1 MMITRSDL
9 RLAITAGLATGLTA
23 ITPLAFGV
31 YLPQAVLAVCT
42 GTYGSSLSM
51 ARQRIAGT
59 LLGGAVV
66 VVGYG
71 PMQGWPFPL
80 AIAVALSLLRLL
92 GGWLG
97 IKGYKVGSFIV
108 IMGWLVHNDQLG
120 SWIPL
125 RLFWT
130 CLGILVAMA
139 SLRLFWPSLA
149 ITSSRSLWRSLL
161 AGLAGD
167 LEQEAQ
173 RLDPQPGQVGPG
185 PQGNVLPIGS
195 PIRQDKPVPTVG
207 SLAPLARP
215 GFRTDQLSLQ
225 RRQKLLQ
232 LRRLLPEV
240 ANELGTNPQLH
251 PLYRFLRQ
259 LDRTGSLLI
268 GSIDGLAR
276 QPAPHQELAA
286 LLALHQAE
294 AQILRHCAGRL
305 GQWIL
310 CLEQPVDL
318 PPPPQPAA
326 IPASWE
332 QAFGLLQDSSL
343 DTISADR
350 LQHLARRAF
359 LCRQSY
365 RAIDSME
372 RDWGRLGS
380 P

>member
-1 MMITRSDL
+1 MLISRSEL

-23 ITPLAFGV
+23 ITPLAYGV

-92 GGWLG
+92 GGWLR

-130 CLGILVAMA
+130 CLGILVAMG

-149 ITSSRSLWRSLL
+149 IASTRSLWRSLL

-167 LEQEAQ
+167 LQEAAL
-173 RLDPQPGQVGPG
+173 RIETTPRPAGPG
-185 PQGNVLPIGS
+185 PLAKVDPTDGSTLP
-195 PIRQDKPVPTVG
+195 PV
-207 SLAPLARP
+207 SSKFRP
-215 GFRTDQLSLQ
+215 DQLALQ
-225 RRQKLLQ
+225 RRQKLTQ

-251 PLYRFLRQ
+251 PLYRFLRL
-259 LDRTGSLLI
+259 LDRTSSLLI

-276 QPAPHQELAA
+276 QPTPRQEGAA
-286 LLALHQAE
+286 LLALHRAE
-294 AQILRHCAGRL
+294 AEMLCYCAGRL
-305 GQWIL
+305 GHWIL
-310 CLEQPVDL
+310 CLEQAADL
-318 PPPPQPAA
+318 PPTPLPAEV
-326 IPASWE
+326 PASWQ
-332 QAFGLLQDSSL
+332 QAFVLLQDSSL
-343 DTISADR
+343 DAISAER

-365 RAIDSME
+365 RAIESME

>member
-1 MMITRSDL
+1 MLITRSDL
-9 RLAITAGLATGLTA
+9 RLALTAGLATGFTA
-23 ITPLAFGV
+23 LTPLAFGV

-92 GGWLG
+92 GGWLD

-130 CLGILVAMA
+130 CLGILVAMG

-149 ITSSRSLWRSLL
+149 IASSRSLWCSLL

-167 LEQEAQ
+167 LQEAAQ
-173 RLDPQPGQVGPG
+173 RLDPEPGLPATSPG
-185 PQGNVLPIGS
+185 GK
-195 PIRQDKPVPTVG
+195 RAPTVASVG
-207 SLAPLARP
+207 SAPTHTPARFRADQLAR
-215 GFRTDQLSLQ
+215 Q
-225 RRQKLLQ
+225 RRQTLLQ

-251 PLYRFLRQ
+251 PLYRLLSQ

-276 QPAPHQELAA
+276 QPAPRQELAA

-294 AQILRHCAGRL
+294 AELLRYAAERL

-310 CLEQPVDL
+310 CLKQPGDL
-318 PPPPQPAA
+318 PPPPGPGES
-326 IPASWE
+326 PASWL
-332 QAFGLLQDSSL
+332 QVSSLLQNNSL
-343 DTISADR
+343 DAISSER

-365 RAIDSME
+365 RAIETME
-372 RDWGRLGS
+372 RDWGRLAS
-380 P
+380 RVN

>member
-1 MMITRSDL
+1 MLISRSEL
-9 RLAITAGLATGLTA
+9 RLAITAGLATGFTA

-66 VVGYG
+66 LVGYG
-71 PMQGWPFPL
+71 PMQAWPFPL

-108 IMGWLVHNDQLG
+108 IMGWLVHSDQLV

-130 CLGILVAMA
+130 CLGILVAMG

-149 ITSSRSLWRSLL
+149 IASSRSLWRSLFV
-161 AGLAGD
+161 GLAGD
-167 LEQEAQ
+167 LQEAAQ
-173 RLDPQPGQVGPG
+173 RLAPEPEQPGT
-185 PQGNVLPIGS
+185 S
-195 PIRQDKPVPTVG
+195 PLGRAAPTVG
-207 SLAPLARP
+207 FAPLANPRY
-215 GFRTDQLSLQ
+215 RADQLSLQ
-225 RRQKLLQ
+225 RRQKLVQ

-240 ANELGTNPQLH
+240 ANELGNNPEIH
-251 PLYRFLRQ
+251 PLHRYFRL
-259 LDRTGSLLI
+259 LDRTSSLLI

-276 QPAPHQELAA
+276 QPTPRQDLAA

-294 AQILRHCAGRL
+294 AELLRSCADRL

-310 CLEQPVDL
+310 CLDQPGDL
-318 PPPPQPAA
+318 PPPPKPG
-326 IPASWE
+326 PVLASWE
-332 QAFGLLQDSSL
+332 RAGALLQDSSL
-343 DTISADR
+343 DAISPER
-350 LQHLARRAF
+350 LQHLARRAL

-365 RAIDSME
+365 RAIESME
-372 RDWGRLGS
+372 RDWGRLAS
-380 P
+380 RLD

>member
-1 MMITRSDL
+1 MLISRSEL

-23 ITPLAFGV
+23 ISPLAFGV
-31 YLPQAVLAVCT
+31 YMPQAVLAVCT

-66 VVGYG
+66 LVGYW

-108 IMGWLVHNDQLG
+108 IMGWLVHSDQLG

-130 CLGILVAMA
+130 CLGILLALA

-149 ITSSRSLWRSLL
+149 IASSRSLWRSLL
-161 AGLAGD
+161 AGLASD
-167 LEQEAQ
+167 LQEAAR
-173 RLDPQPGQVGPG
+173 RLDPQPGLIPG
-185 PQGNVLPIGS
+185 PMGNAA
-195 PIRQDKPVPTVG
+195 PTNGLV
-207 SLAPLARP
+207 APLARAS
-215 GFRTDQLSLQ
+215 FRADQLALQ

-251 PLYRFLRQ
+251 PLYRFMLQ
-259 LDRTGSLLI
+259 LDRTSSLLI

-276 QPAPHQELAA
+276 QPSPRQELAA

-294 AQILRHCAGRL
+294 AELLRYCAGRL

-310 CLEQPVDL
+310 CLEQPADL
-318 PPPPQPAA
+318 PPAPQPAA

-332 QAFGLLQDSSL
+332 QALSVLQDSSL
-343 DTISADR
+343 DAISAER

-365 RAIDSME
+365 RAIETME
-372 RDWGRLGS
+372 RDWSRLGS
-380 P
+380 A

>member
-1 MMITRSDL
+1 MLITRSDL
-9 RLAITAGLATGLTA
+9 RLAITAGLATGFTA

-149 ITSSRSLWRSLL
+149 IASSRSLWRSLL
-161 AGLAGD
+161 AGLAVD
-167 LEQEAQ
+167 LQEAAL
-173 RLDPQPGQVGPG
+173 RLEPEPGHPGPG
-185 PQGNVLPIGS
+185 SVYKG
-195 PIRQDKPVPTVG
+195 VPTGGPVV
-207 SLAPLARP
+207 P
-215 GFRTDQLSLQ
+215 GASPRFRADQLSVQ

-240 ANELGTNPQLH
+240 ANELGTNPHLH

-259 LDRTGSLLI
+259 LERTSSLLI

-276 QPAPHQELAA
+276 QPTPRQELAA
-286 LLALHQAE
+286 LRALHQAE
-294 AQILRHCAGRL
+294 AEILRYGADRL

-310 CLEQPVDL
+310 CLEQPADL
-318 PPPPQPAA
+318 PPPPRPAA

-332 QAFGLLQDSSL
+332 QASSFLQDSSI
-343 DTISADR
+343 DAISAER
-350 LQHLARRAF
+350 LQQLARRAF

>member
-1 MMITRSDL
+1 MLITRSDL

-66 VVGYG
+66 LVGYG
-71 PMQGWPFPL
+71 PMQSWPFPL

-108 IMGWLVHNDQLG
+108 IMGWLVHSDQLA

-130 CLGILVAMA
+130 CLGILVAMW

-149 ITSSRSLWRSLL
+149 IASSRALWCSLL
-161 AGLAGD
+161 AGLASD
-167 LEQEAQ
+167 LQEAAQ
-173 RLDPQPGQVGPG
+173 RLDPEPGQPATSPG
-185 PQGNVLPIGS
+185 ANLT
-195 PIRQDKPVPTVG
+195 PTVATIATVR
-207 SLAPLARP
+207 SVPSHTPAR
-215 GFRTDQLSLQ
+215 FRADQRALQ
-225 RRQKLLQ
+225 RRQTLLQ

-251 PLYRFLRQ
+251 PLYRLLRQ

-276 QPAPHQELAA
+276 QPTPRQDLAA

-294 AQILRHCAGRL
+294 AEMLRYGAERL
-305 GQWIL
+305 RQWIL
-310 CLEQPVDL
+310 CLEQPGDL
-318 PPPPQPAA
+318 PPPPGPGESPACWQQ
-326 IPASWE
+326 ASS
-332 QAFGLLQDSSL
+332 LLQDSSL
-343 DTISADR
+343 DAISAER

-359 LCRQSY
+359 LCRQGY
-365 RAIDSME
+365 RAIEAME
-372 RDWGRLGS
+372 RDWRRLAI

>member
-1 MMITRSDL
+1 MLITRSEL
-9 RLAITAGLATGLTA
+9 RLAITAGLATGFTA

-66 VVGYG
+66 LVGYG

-130 CLGILVAMA
+130 CLGILVAMG

-149 ITSSRSLWRSLL
+149 IASSRSLWCTLL

-167 LEQEAQ
+167 LQEAAQ
-173 RLDPQPGQVGPG
+173 RLDPKPG
-185 PQGNVLPIGS
+185 PQVTSPGGNLT
-195 PIRQDKPVPTVG
+195 PTVATVR
-207 SLAPLARP
+207 SAPTHTPAR
-215 GFRTDQLSLQ
+215 FRADQLALQ
-225 RRQKLLQ
+225 RRKSLLQ

-251 PLYRFLRQ
+251 PLYRLLRQ

-276 QPAPHQELAA
+276 QPTPRQELAA

-294 AQILRHCAGRL
+294 AEMLRYGAERL

-310 CLEQPVDL
+310 CLEQPGDL
-318 PPPPQPAA
+318 PPPPGPGESPVSWQQ
-326 IPASWE
+326 ASS
-332 QAFGLLQDSSL
+332 LLQDNSL
-343 DTISADR
+343 DAISAER

-359 LCRQSY
+359 LCRQGF
-365 RAIDSME
+365 RAIEEME
-372 RDWGRLGS
+372 QDWRRLS
-380 P
+380 IA